1 MKNPK
6 GKAAGQTGCKDDA
19 CVPGASATVADALA
33 VPLDDDQLARV
44 IEATKLES
52 MHLKWTN
59 YITQEFW
66 ALGDKER
73 SMKVPIS
80 PLCDRERDN
89 NIAKSQMGFFKFICI
104 PLFSVV
110 ADLVDPEMVPW
121 VRLRKN
127 MAMWEKKALDEVMAK
142 GWPRAIE
149 HRVYVREERHHIL
162 R

>member
-1 MKNPK
+1 MSRKEL
-6 GKAAGQTGCKDDA
+6 GRQCVVAAAAPTFGGGSNATA
-19 CVPGASATVADALA
+19 VVFPNASWSAASVDLSH
-33 VPLDDDQLARV
+33 
-44 IEATKLES
+44 ATKLES
-52 MHLKWTN
+52 MYLKWTN

-127 MAMWEKKALDEVMAK
+127 MAMWANHLLM
-142 GWPRAIE
+142 
-149 HRVYVREERHHIL
+149 L
-162 R
+162 RNQFL